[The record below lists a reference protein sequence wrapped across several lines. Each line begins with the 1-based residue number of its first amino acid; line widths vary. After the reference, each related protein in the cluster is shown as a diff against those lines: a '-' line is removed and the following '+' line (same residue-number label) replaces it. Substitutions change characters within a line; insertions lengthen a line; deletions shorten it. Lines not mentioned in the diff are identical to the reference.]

1 MADNI
6 EFEDI
11 ELYPSVEKVL
21 TNKSN
26 TCTSSNAPLSTCYD
40 PNYYI

>member
-6 EFEDI
+6 EFEDV

-21 TNKSN
+21 TKKSN
-26 TCTSSNAPLSTCYD
+26 TASSAPSSTCYD